1 MKGFS
6 IQNSLS
12 LIVTAA
18 FIAAL
23 AAWMLHPPPDVNQT
37 AMTVINMLLGALV
50 AKFTTVVDYH
60 FGSSKSAATKDDT
73 ISTMA
78 NASSASATTAATI
91 AAAAAGAQPN
101 GEPSAWADAQKT
113 NTLAAFQAYLQKYP
127 AGAHA
132 AEAQTRIA
140 GLSNP

>member
-12 LIVTAA
+12 LIITAA

-23 AAWMLHPPPDVNQT
+23 AGWMLYPPADINQT

-60 FGSSKSAATKDDT
+60 FGSSKSAATKDET
-73 ISTMA
+73 ISSMA
-78 NASSASATTAATI
+78 NASSAIATTAA
-91 AAAAAGAQPN
+91 AAW
-101 GEPSAWADAQKT
+101 PS
-113 NTLAAFQAYLQKYP
+113 
-127 AGAHA
+127 
-132 AEAQTRIA
+132 R
-140 GLSNP
+140 S